1 MAIEQMD
8 ATSTQKIRELI
19 FEAMKSFDEIDALK
33 EATNSTIKAVS
44 EEFSIPPAIMK
55 KAISIAR
62 KGKFSDEENKLADI
76 ERILSMTGHKN

>member
-1 MAIEQMD
+1 MD